1 MLMNGFFYLMLFSLI
16 SVTLSSQSIPEG
28 YILVYQQN
36 FSSDT
41 ALKDFRFSN
50 PGSWKINSVG
60 ENRFLECSGQTQY
73 VPCLSSP
80 GIMGIIYRNIL
91 GEFILEA
98 DLMLTGLEKEV
109 RDLCIFFSV
118 KDSSRYYYIH
128 LASQS
133 NDSTHGIFL
142 VKNAPRRRISDWQ
155 TEGISWG
162 NQKWHKVRVARN
174 IVNRSVTVYFDNM
187 KNPVMTSR
195 DPELV
200 MGYLGFGSFDNACCI
215 DNIKIWAPTSI
226 PEEANFFEF
235 KRTP

>member
-1 MLMNGFFYLMLFSLI
+1 MNRFCYLLLLSMVSM
-16 SVTLSSQSIPEG
+16 TLTSQSIPEG

-36 FSSDT
+36 FSSHT

-50 PGSWKINSVG
+50 PDSWKINNLR
-60 ENRFLECSGQTQY
+60 ENRFLECTGQAPYDSGF
-73 VPCLSSP
+73 PSLA
-80 GIMGIIYRNIL
+80 IIGIIHRHIL

-98 DLMLTGLEKEV
+98 DLMMSEPEQESN
-109 RDLCIFFSV
+109 DLCIYFSV
-118 KDSSRYYYIH
+118 RDSSHYYCIQ
-128 LASQS
+128 LASKA
-133 NDSTHGIFL
+133 NENAHGIFL
-142 VKNAPRRRISDWQ
+142 VKNTPRYRVSNWQ
-155 TEGISWG
+155 NEGISWG

-200 MGYLGFGSFDNACCI
+200 MGYLGFGSIHGAGCF

-226 PEEANFFEF
+226 PEEAKFFEI
-235 KRTP
+235 KRNP